1 MEYEEK
7 HNSLNLSLNL
17 RPIWLIGQ
25 IYKIGKDWY
34 NEEWVMGKGGVSC
47 NLGIWNSLLFWP
59 GILVDTN
66 TFMILNKVCL

>member
-34 NEEWVMGKGGVSC
+34 NE
-47 NLGIWNSLLFWP
+47 
-59 GILVDTN
+59 
-66 TFMILNKVCL
+66 